1 MSVIKS
7 FHWRALLGFQLSW
20 FALVI
25 WQAQALLPVLL
36 YWLYGF
42 WCLDKKRRLAVLLI
56 TVAGVLLDS
65 VLTMFDVLN
74 FAGSEQLPLWFVML
88 WALFALAAVEFMASV
103 LTRPWLAA
111 LLGASGGPLSY
122 WSGAAL
128 SGGALIF
135 PSPQLS
141 LLVLVISWAL
151 IAIALGQSRRLYVE
165 TP

>member
-74 FAGSEQLPLWFVML
+74 FAGS
-88 WALFALAAVEFMASV
+88 
-103 LTRPWLAA
+103 
-111 LLGASGGPLSY
+111 
-122 WSGAAL
+122 
-128 SGGALIF
+128 
-135 PSPQLS
+135 
-141 LLVLVISWAL
+141 
-151 IAIALGQSRRLYVE
+151 
-165 TP
+165 